1 MQDMKRLFLGSL
13 DVRRL
18 EKIVVVGGLP
28 RSGTT
33 SLDAALHAC
42 PSCFMCDEFHDL
54 LLLEV
59 RRFFNRLQNYH
70 GNEGRHWLDAEGRTW
85 RGMDAEDHTEA
96 TAYALSQTLLAFT
109 NPAKFSGKHAID
121 IRVLGFKHPRIERG
135 GQMFRNAFPFAETK
149 FVYAARE
156 PVAVLKS
163 LWTMRWT
170 REDDP
175 QALMDRII
183 RDYEQSLGHLQT
195 LVDREMECIVFRTGI
210 DRVDDLLD
218 RLDIQSAGEG
228 KEWRV
233 DTWPHD
239 KRRDVGSMPEA
250 LIDTFSQHPTIT
262 GFRERMGL
270 PTPS

>member
-18 EKIVVVGGLP
+18 EQVVVVGGLP

-42 PSCFMCDEFHDL
+42 ASCFMCDEFNDM

-59 RRFFNRLQNYH
+59 RQFFNRLQNYH
-70 GNEGRHWLDAEGRTW
+70 RNEGRHWMDTSGRTW
-85 RGMDAEDHTEA
+85 RGMDADDHGEA
-96 TAYALSQTLLAFT
+96 AAHALAQTLLAFT
-109 NPAKFSGKHAID
+109 NPAKFSAKHAID

-156 PVAVLKS
+156 PVAVLNS

-175 QALMDRII
+175 QAFMDRII

-195 LVDREMECIVFRTGI
+195 LIDRGMDCVVFRTGFDQI
-210 DRVDDLLD
+210 DDLLA
-218 RLDIQSAGEG
+218 RLGIEPANQAR
-228 KEWRV
+228 EWRV

-239 KRRDVGSMPEA
+239 KRRDVGALPET
-250 LIDTFSQHPTIT
+250 LIGTFSQHPTIT

-270 PTPS
+270 PERS